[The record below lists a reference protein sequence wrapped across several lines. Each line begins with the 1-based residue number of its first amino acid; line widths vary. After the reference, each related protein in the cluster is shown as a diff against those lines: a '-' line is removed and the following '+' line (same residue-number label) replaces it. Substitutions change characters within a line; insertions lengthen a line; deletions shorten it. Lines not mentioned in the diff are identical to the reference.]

1 MDQDKILRVAKE
13 KQVIK
18 QAIFIA
24 EELVWQHFQL
34 AILTP
39 ISELEDDV
47 VMSSNLGEIDFTWNS
62 KLSWNWV
69 RLEQT
74 LFQIGQD
81 SGSSPPMPPFSRSYL
96 STFSRNFLKYLF
108 TSSKLRKANQA
119 LEGVSWERGK
129 YDSWEILSP
138 HKNKTKTPE
147 LQLHSRSRKQPAQL
161 GTRK

>member
-62 KLSWNWV
+62 KLS
-69 RLEQT
+69 
-74 LFQIGQD
+74 
-81 SGSSPPMPPFSRSYL
+81 
-96 STFSRNFLKYLF
+96 
-108 TSSKLRKANQA
+108 
-119 LEGVSWERGK
+119 
-129 YDSWEILSP
+129 
-138 HKNKTKTPE
+138 
-147 LQLHSRSRKQPAQL
+147 
-161 GTRK
+161 